1 MIRSTMLWAF
11 AAAGAAALTGAPAAA
26 APQVLG
32 LVASAGV
39 VPLVCDDAGCRAE
52 LSAFCLQQPR
62 ANPEPSQ
69 AYRPAA
75 GAAITLV
82 GTTATGETVRLPGAG
97 YLDFVSERGFTAVA
111 ATLPRATLAE
121 LGLVAVAVEI
131 GPDVSLLPETPATDL
146 DPQTAEE
153 VALATGA
160 IRRAGA
166 PFFDAP
172 GESADAIRLTNAM
185 INALPETGRARS
197 DSDGSLWRRVAAT
210 PTVAPA
216 DPGGA
221 ALARSLHA
229 ACRDKVDVTHHVYSM
244 RDCLEGSHDRL
255 VVRTNIDFWASLGG
269 S

>member
-1 MIRSTMLWAF
+1 MIRSAMLWAF
-11 AAAGAAALTGAPAAA
+11 VAAGAAALTGAPATA

-32 LVASAGV
+32 LVASTGD
-39 VPLVCDDAGCRAE
+39 VPLTCDENGCRAE

-69 AYRPAA
+69 AYRPAD

-82 GTTATGETVRLPGAG
+82 GTTAAGETVRLPGARHLG
-97 YLDFVSERGFTAVA
+97 FVSARGFTAVT
-111 ATLPRATLAE
+111 ATLPRAVLAE

-131 GPDVSLLPETPATDL
+131 GPDVSLLPETPAADP

-160 IRRAGA
+160 IRHAGA
-166 PFFDAP
+166 EFFDAP

-185 INALPETGRARS
+185 INALPEAGRARS
-197 DSDGSLWRRVAAT
+197 DSDGSLWAQVAAT
-210 PTVAPA
+210 PTRASA

-221 ALARSLHA
+221 ALAHSLHA

-244 RDCLEGSHDRL
+244 RNCLEGSHDRL
-255 VVRTNIDFWASLGG
+255 VIKTNIDFWASLGG